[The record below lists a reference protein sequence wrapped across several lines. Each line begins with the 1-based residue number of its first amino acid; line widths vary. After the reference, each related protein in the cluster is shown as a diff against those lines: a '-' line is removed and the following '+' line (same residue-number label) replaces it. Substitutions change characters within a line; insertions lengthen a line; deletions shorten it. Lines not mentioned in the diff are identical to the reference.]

1 MSAWFQAAFGGE
13 MCGQQT
19 PPSCF
24 LGTGLVGSVISIGM
38 AGRWRKYIF
47 KQQFVRHGGL
57 VAAGKNELVAAV
69 ILFYAKGGNQFA
81 AGELRDDIVKCKFHR
96 VALLGGRF
104 QEREVFRG
112 RQR

>member
-1 MSAWFQAAFGGE
+1 M
-13 MCGQQT
+13 
-19 PPSCF
+19 
-24 LGTGLVGSVISIGM
+24 GLVGRVIAIGIGISM
-38 AGRWRKYIF
+38 AGRWRKYIV
-47 KQQFVRHGGL
+47 KQQFVRYGGL

-81 AGELRDDIVKCKFHR
+81 AGELRNNVVKCKFHR

-104 QEREVFRG
+104 QEWEVLRG